1 MAEIKEIFDESNPW
15 WKGEWNIGFKD
26 RDIYK
31 NIQKFL
37 PMRQIIGFTGLR
49 RVGKTTLMLKIAQD
63 FIANGFDPKNVL
75 YLSFDD
81 FKQLELRDILNE
93 YLRLQKKNFR
103 SEKFLLLLDEIQKLD
118 GWENQVKSTYDT
130 FGENVKIIISGS
142 ESLFIKWKSKE
153 SLAGRIFE
161 FGVDAL
167 TFKEFLSFKG
177 AKYSPI
183 GIYSRELIKQFDE
196 FTLTLGFPELIGI
209 NDKETVKKYIDES
222 IVEKVMYRD
231 MLKLFKINNISLIE
245 SLLKIFL
252 DGPGQLIQITDLAN
266 ELQVSRQTISN
277 YLFYL
282 EESFLLRKLYNFSR
296 NRRKI
301 EKKLKKYYPT
311 IISAELLFKED
322 ILYKSKIFEWIIVNQ
337 LKAEFFW
344 RDQYKHEVDM
354 VLIKENKPIPVEI
367 KYGRIEIDGLLS
379 FMKKFDIEQG
389 YILSYDKEEERK
401 VDGKIIKIIP
411 AFQFLLE
418 NP

>member
-389 YILSYDKEEERK
+389 Y
-401 VDGKIIKIIP
+401 
-411 AFQFLLE
+411 
-418 NP
+418 